1 MVVQSCVGKVIIMP
15 SGSADTHQVLAIAC
29 HLQAAMSSM
38 GISLSRLSERR
49 CVAGSLSMKNPSYL
63 GSTTDRNGSKQA
75 WADGGAAARDLAAKD
90 LGLSFLFPSR
100 HTAVLDQS
108 IRCLPVRFS
117 SRIKGFSR
125 WL

>member
-1 MVVQSCVGKVIIMP
+1 
-15 SGSADTHQVLAIAC
+15 
-29 HLQAAMSSM
+29 
-38 GISLSRLSERR
+38 
-49 CVAGSLSMKNPSYL
+49 MKHPSYL
-63 GSTTDRNGSKQA
+63 GSSTDTNGSKQA

-117 SRIKGFSR
+117 PRIKGFSR
-125 WL
+125 WLQQKGTYVLFMSHLSCARLMSKTLSRVSERHVMLS